1 MKVKGKGQNIELN
14 KMNESIEIKL
24 DEAYKQTRMTEERLS
39 NEEIFSNVRKMK
51 TFDEMLAKQMK
62 DEEFKKE
69 YEAIQP
75 EMNEIRASVDARTSQ
90 NLTQKEL
97 SERTGI
103 NQADI
108 SKLENGTKN
117 PSINLLK
124 RLAEGMGID
133 ASIFIGQVK
142 HLEFDLIRNQSH

>member
-24 DEAYKQTRMTEERLS
+24 DEADKQTRMTEECLS

-75 EMNEIRASVDARTSQ
+75 EMDVIRAIVDARTSQ

-124 RLAEGMGID
+124 R
-133 ASIFIGQVK
+133 
-142 HLEFDLIRNQSH
+142 

>member
-24 DEAYKQTRMTEERLS
+24 DEAYKQTRMTEECLS

-75 EMNEIRASVDARTSQ
+75 EMDVIRAIVDARTSQ

-124 RLAEGMGID
+124 RLAEGMGMTLKIE
-133 ASIFIGQVK
+133 FVPK
-142 HLEFDLIRNQSH
+142 H

>member
-51 TFDEMLAKQMK
+51 TFNEMLVKQMK

-75 EMNEIRASVDARTSQ
+75 EMDVIRDIVDARTSQ

-124 RLAEGMGID
+124 R
-133 ASIFIGQVK
+133 
-142 HLEFDLIRNQSH
+142 

>member
-1 MKVKGKGQNIELN
+1 
-14 KMNESIEIKL
+14 
-24 DEAYKQTRMTEERLS
+24 
-39 NEEIFSNVRKMK
+39 MK

-62 DEEFKKE
+62 DEEFKTE

-75 EMNEIRASVDARTSQ
+75 EMDVIRAIVDARTSQ

-108 SKLENGTKN
+108 SKLENGTRN

-124 RLAEGMGID
+124 RLAEGMVIHLKL
-133 ASIFIGQVK
+133 SLCQSTNYIFKYYIGVWQLVNYG
-142 HLEFDLIRNQSH
+142 LTAL